1 VIEKCAR
8 TGAAITS
15 ARHTVAMALVD
26 DKERVMTTEAG
37 ADALGLGVAESA
49 TSPRHRGR
57 TLALAAV
64 CLIVLAGL
72 LAASFFVGRA
82 TAPDAARSAAA
93 PAAADSVVT
102 PNSVV
107 DDAPVSSIA
116 LVLEEALGFHTAN
129 NLEEATR
136 LYEVVLAS
144 DPGNKYAHFN
154 LGQIAQTSGDLDTA
168 ITQYLAALES
178 DPDYGPALY
187 NSGLAYGANEDRT
200 NGIAMLRRAL
210 VVSPESARTMFNLG
224 TMLIADGSEAEGADF
239 IAQAVAIDPTL
250 KPAD

>member
-1 VIEKCAR
+1 
-8 TGAAITS
+8 
-15 ARHTVAMALVD
+15 MAFVD
-26 DKERVMTTEAG
+26 DKERLMTTEAG
-37 ADALGLGVAESA
+37 ADAHDLDVPQSA
-49 TSPRHRGR
+49 MPPRHRGR

-72 LAASFFVGRA
+72 LAASFLIGRA
-82 TAPDAARSAAA
+82 TAPDDNSSVGA
-93 PAAADSVVT
+93 PAAADSVV
-102 PNSVV
+102 
-107 DDAPVSSIA
+107 DEAPVSPTDA
-116 LVLEEALGFHTAN
+116 LLEEALGFHTAN
-129 NLEEATR
+129 NLPEATR
-136 LYEVVLAS
+136 LYNEILGS

-187 NSGLAYGANEDRT
+187 NSGLAYGANEDLT

-250 KPAD
+250 KPAG